1 MNTIILRKIVEGTP
15 RKELG
20 MMQNIRKRKESKRK
34 EQGKARFDKE
44 KLVKLKKEKK
54 EEKEENIG
62 KLKKKLERKQNKKFK
77 KQMKKEKDKPEEKYS
92 DISRRKRMK
101 VWMLVVALIS
111 CLFIG
116 RIAWIQ
122 FVMGEELK
130 QMAYEQQSLDRAV
143 NPRRGTIYDATGKT
157 ILAVSSTVNT
167 ITVNPNNISKENK
180 EKVARAL
187 SNIFELDY
195 ETVLKKVKKNT
206 SIETI
211 VRRIEKKKAD
221 ELRIWMEDNGITV
234 GINIDEDTKRYYPYN
249 SLASQ
254 VIGFCGSDNQ
264 GLDGI
269 EAIYEEELQGEKGRI
284 TKVTDANGGEIEG
297 EGENYISAIDGN
309 DLVISIDATI
319 QGIAEKYLKE
329 ACIDNVCTDGGNI
342 IIMNPKTGDILAM
355 AGYPNYNLNEPY
367 ETTIEELKGNWDNL
381 SESDQI
387 KEMQKVWRNKAVADT
402 YEPGS
407 TFKLITTSAAL
418 EEGITTTDKEG
429 EFCCTGGITIAGV
442 RISCWR
448 YYNPHG
454 SESLRQALMNSC
466 NPVFIG
472 LGQEIGV
479 SKYYDY
485 LEKFGLLK
493 RTGIDL
499 PGEAGSIFLKE
510 DKVGPVELATISFG
524 QRFEITP
531 IQMITAVS
539 TIANKETYVKPRIVK
554 QIIDSQTGE
563 ITNIPV
569 EETEKVISKET
580 AEGVLSMMGSV
591 VAQGTGKNAQVQG
604 YSIGGKTGTSEDGVN
619 TGKYVTSFVGVA
631 PVSDPEV
638 VILITLYNPTGEG
651 GHQGGGVAAPIAS
664 QVLGE
669 VLPYL
674 EIQQDNISEED
685 IKKEVEVPNVVGMT
699 ISEAKKVLEE
709 AGVGIS
715 YEEVEEDISE
725 KIVTSQVP
733 VGGIKIYEGTNVVIE
748 YGEK

>member
-1 MNTIILRKIVEGTP
+1 MKKIKLGKEHDRKKNKHT
-15 RKELG
+15 
-20 MMQNIRKRKESKRK
+20 
-34 EQGKARFDKE
+34 RFDKLE
-44 KLVKLKKEKK
+44 INKLKKDKNK
-54 EEKEENIG
+54 VDNIE
-62 KLKKKLERKQNKKFK
+62 KLKKKVEAKQSKKYK
-77 KQMKKEKDKPEEKYS
+77 NEMKKEKFKVEEKHS
-92 DISRRKRMK
+92 EITRRKRMK
-101 VWMLVVALIS
+101 IWIVLVVIVSLA
-111 CLFIG
+111 FIA
-116 RIAWIQ
+116 RIAWLQ
-122 FVMGEELK
+122 FVMGDQLK
-130 QMAYEQQSLDRAV
+130 QMALEQQSIDRAI

-157 ILAVSSTVNT
+157 VLAVSSTVNT
-167 ITVNPNNISKENK
+167 ITVNPNNIAKEDK
-180 EKVARAL
+180 EKVATAL
-187 SNIFELDY
+187 ANIFDLDY
-195 ETVLKKVKKNT
+195 ETVLKRVSKNS
-206 SIETI
+206 SIENI
-211 VRRIEKKKAD
+211 ARKVDKEKAD
-221 ELRIWMEDNGITV
+221 ELRVWMEENNIEV

-269 EAIYEEELQGEKGRI
+269 EAIYEDELQGEKGRI

-297 EGENYISAIDGN
+297 EGENYIPATDGD
-309 DLVISIDATI
+309 DLVLSIDATI

-329 ACIDNVCTDGGNI
+329 ACIDNECTDGGNI

-367 ETTIEELKGNWDNL
+367 ETTVEELKSSWDSM
-381 SESDQI
+381 SETDQI

-407 TFKLITTSAAL
+407 TFKLVTASAAL
-418 EEGITTTDKEG
+418 EGGITTTDKEG
-429 EFCCTGGITIAGV
+429 EFCCTGGITVAGV

-479 SKYYDY
+479 TKYYDY

-499 PGEAGSIFLKE
+499 PGEAGSIFLSE

-539 TIANKETYVKPRIVK
+539 TIANKGTYVKPRVVK
-554 QIIDSQTGE
+554 QIIDSETGE
-563 ITNIPV
+563 VTDIPV
-569 EETEKVISKET
+569 EKTEGIISKET

-591 VAQGTGKNAQVQG
+591 VAEGTGKNAQVQG

-638 VILITLYNPTGEG
+638 VVLITLYNPTGEG
-651 GHQGGGVAAPIAS
+651 GHQGGVWLILSLHHAKHSKSP
-664 QVLGE
+664 
-669 VLPYL
+669 
-674 EIQQDNISEED
+674 
-685 IKKEVEVPNVVGMT
+685 T
-699 ISEAKKVLEE
+699 I
-709 AGVGIS
+709 
-715 YEEVEEDISE
+715 
-725 KIVTSQVP
+725 
-733 VGGIKIYEGTNVVIE
+733 
-748 YGEK
+748 